1 MGCCGGSM
9 PGGDNE
15 VTEMLKEVTEKIVKI
30 QEEYNTLEESR
41 EKEKILKERHDV
53 LAAADKNNE
62 EALTKLIKVYNGKE
76 LEIDNKLI
84 KKEVTQKVKLYELG
98 LEYSEVL
105 REKLLAKLEKKVT
118 GVGGAVIKKQIEKI
132 KKLSPAEFFDS
143 EFGKPLKDLLKKY
156 GLSPAEFFDSE
167 FGKPLKDL
175 LKKYGL
181 TDTAMKDYMDK
192 LLKERAERRK
202 KEREEFGIAVNEYPE
217 EETYEAAAKDLYGD
231 MLKEAAEKFAKK

>member
-84 KKEVTQKVKLYELG
+84 KKEVTQKVKMYELG

-105 REKLLAKLEKKVT
+105 REKLLAKLEQKVT
-118 GVGGAVIKKQIEKI
+118 GVGGAVVKKQIEKI
-132 KKLSPAEFFDS
+132 KK
-143 EFGKPLKDLLKKY
+143 
-156 GLSPAEFFDSE
+156 LSPAEFFDSE

-202 KEREEFGIAVNEYPE
+202 KEREEFGIAVNEYPDE
-217 EETYEAAAKDLYGD
+217 EIYEAAQKDLYND
-231 MLKEAAEKFAKK
+231 MLKETADKYMEKIKK

>member
-84 KKEVTQKVKLYELG
+84 IKEVNQKVKLYELG

-118 GVGGAVIKKQIEKI
+118 GVGGAVVKKQIEKI
-132 KKLSPAEFFDS
+132 KK
-143 EFGKPLKDLLKKY
+143 
-156 GLSPAEFFDSE
+156 LSPAEFFDSE

-202 KEREEFGIAVNEYPE
+202 IEREEFGIAVNEYPE

>member
-1 MGCCGGSM
+1 MGCGGGSM

-84 KKEVTQKVKLYELG
+84 KKEVTQKVKMYELG

-105 REKLLAKLEKKVT
+105 REKLLAKLEQKVT

-132 KKLSPAEFFDS
+132 KK
-143 EFGKPLKDLLKKY
+143 
-156 GLSPAEFFDSE
+156 LSPAEFFDSE

>member
-84 KKEVTQKVKLYELG
+84 IKEVNQKVKLYELG

-105 REKLLAKLEKKVT
+105 REKLLAKLEQKVT

-156 GLSPAEFFDSE
+156 GL
-167 FGKPLKDL
+167 
-175 LKKYGL
+175 
-181 TDTAMKDYMDK
+181 TDTAMKDYMAK
-192 LLKERAERRK
+192 LLTERAERRK

-217 EETYEAAAKDLYGD
+217 EETYEAAARDLYGE
-231 MLKEAAEKFAKK
+231 MLKEAAEKYAEKLKK

>member
-84 KKEVTQKVKLYELG
+84 IKEVNQKVKLYELG

-118 GVGGAVIKKQIEKI
+118 GVGGAVVKKQIEKI
-132 KKLSPAEFFDS
+132 KK
-143 EFGKPLKDLLKKY
+143 
-156 GLSPAEFFDSE
+156 LSPAEFFDSE

>member
-15 VTEMLKEVTEKIVKI
+15 VTEILKEVTAKILEI
-30 QEEYNTLEESR
+30 QKEYNTLEESM
-41 EKEKILKERHDV
+41 EKDKILKERHED
-53 LAAADKNNE
+53 LAGADKNNE
-62 EALTKLIKVYNGKE
+62 AALTKLIKDYNKKE
-76 LEIDNKLI
+76 LEIDNELI
-84 KKEVTQKVKLYELG
+84 KKEVTQKVKMYELG

-118 GVGGAVIKKQIEKI
+118 GVGGAVVKKQIEKI
-132 KKLSPAEFFDS
+132 KKLT
-143 EFGKPLKDLLKKY
+143 
-156 GLSPAEFFDSE
+156 PAEFFDSE

-181 TDTAMKDYMDK
+181 TDTAMKDYMAK
-192 LLKERAERRK
+192 LLTERAERRK

>member
-53 LAAADKNNE
+53 LAAADKKNE

-84 KKEVTQKVKLYELG
+84 IKEVNQKVKLYELG

-118 GVGGAVIKKQIEKI
+118 GVGGAVVKKQIEKI
-132 KKLSPAEFFDS
+132 KK
-143 EFGKPLKDLLKKY
+143 
-156 GLSPAEFFDSE
+156 LSPAEFFDSE

>member
-1 MGCCGGSM
+1 M

-84 KKEVTQKVKLYELG
+84 KKEVTQKVKMYELG

-105 REKLLAKLEKKVT
+105 REKLLAKLEQKVT

-132 KKLSPAEFFDS
+132 KK
-143 EFGKPLKDLLKKY
+143 
-156 GLSPAEFFDSE
+156 LSPAEFFDSE

>member
-84 KKEVTQKVKLYELG
+84 KKEVTQKVKMYELG

-105 REKLLAKLEKKVT
+105 REKLLAKLEQKVT

-132 KKLSPAEFFDS
+132 KK
-143 EFGKPLKDLLKKY
+143 
-156 GLSPAEFFDSE
+156 LSPAEFFDSE

>member
-30 QEEYNTLEESR
+30 QEEYNTLEESM
-41 EKEKILKERHDV
+41 EKDKILKERHED
-53 LAAADKNNE
+53 LAGADKNNE

-118 GVGGAVIKKQIEKI
+118 GVGGALVKKQIEKI
-132 KKLSPAEFFDS
+132 KK
-143 EFGKPLKDLLKKY
+143 
-156 GLSPAEFFDSE
+156 LSPAEFFDSE

>member
-84 KKEVTQKVKLYELG
+84 IKEVNQKVKLYELG

-105 REKLLAKLEKKVT
+105 REKLLAKLEQKVT
-118 GVGGAVIKKQIEKI
+118 GVGGAVVKKQIEKI
-132 KKLSPAEFFDS
+132 KK
-143 EFGKPLKDLLKKY
+143 
-156 GLSPAEFFDSE
+156 LSPAEFFDSE